1 METPAIIESG
11 GVPLVATPDLSEDLP
26 NADVTSFQPASEAS
40 VNGITNVVFATP
52 QGILTPEQLQEAGI
66 KTTHIVIHDQSTL
79 DAVLKAQPST
89 PSPTPLGT
97 NGDKKFKY
105 NWDPSVHDSVLPVR
119 CRNVSGE
126 LHKNRF
132 GSGGRGRCIKVGEQW
147 HTPSEFETLCGRGN
161 SKDWK
166 RSIRYAG
173 RTLQCLIEE
182 GILQPHATSC
192 TCTACC
198 DDTTMVS
205 GGTVSGPIRLFTPY
219 KRRKREDGPVKR
231 LLSQESVKSGGETPP
246 VNDSMVVTL
255 APTLTANET
264 IQVVTATVDGSA
276 ESVIVTPVTTPQTP
290 RSAPTQLDFSEQR
303 QWWQLE
309 EMVKNLVHQVQELQK
324 QVEAVRSQ
332 GIAAREASL
341 QQLRLQ
347 MEKEKTEAINNC
359 RIEAQVNLSKAI
371 LEVKNEKEV
380 ALQQMLEHARE
391 EIREKLEVAVAEK
404 NDTLKRCANCNREAF
419 SECTG
424 CHRISYCS
432 IFCQQKDWL
441 NHEKDCIIKSE
452 EGNIG
457 KS

>member
-1 METPAIIESG
+1 MESG
-11 GVPLVATPDLSEDLP
+11 GVPLVATPDLSEDMP
-26 NADVTSFQPASEAS
+26 NSDVTPFPPASES
-40 VNGITNVVFATP
+40 GVNGITNVVFATP
-52 QGILTPEQLQEAGI
+52 QGILTPEQLHDAGI

-132 GSGGRGRCIKVGEQW
+132 GSGGRGRCIKVGENW
-147 HTPSEFETLCGRGN
+147 YTPSEFEALCGRGN

-219 KRRKREDGPVKR
+219 KRRKREDGSVKR

-246 VNDSMVVTL
+246 ANESMVVTL
-255 APTLTANET
+255 APTLSASET
-264 IQVVTATVDGSA
+264 IQVVTATVDGAA
-276 ESVIVTPVTTPQTP
+276 ESVIVTPVSTPQTP
-290 RSAPTQLDFSEQR
+290 RLASTQLDFSEQR

-332 GIAAREASL
+332 GVAAREASL
-341 QQLRLQ
+341 QQLRIQ
-347 MEKEKTEAINNC
+347 MEKEKAEAINNC

-371 LEVKNEKEV
+371 LEVKNEKDA
-380 ALQQMLEHARE
+380 ALQQLLEHAKE
-391 EIREKLEVAVAEK
+391 EIKEKLEGVIMERSETVK
-404 NDTLKRCANCNREAF
+404 KCANCNRESLF
-419 SECTG
+419 ECTS
-424 CHRISYCS
+424 CHQVTYCGT
-432 IFCQQKDWL
+432 FCQQKDWP
-441 NHEKDCIIKSE
+441 NHEKDCTKSKE
-452 EGNIG
+452 ESIG

>member
-1 METPAIIESG
+1 MESG
-11 GVPLVATPDLSEDLP
+11 GVPLVATPDLSEDMP
-26 NADVTSFQPASEAS
+26 NSDVTPFPPASES
-40 VNGITNVVFATP
+40 GVNGITNVVFATP
-52 QGILTPEQLQEAGI
+52 QGILTPEQLHDAGI

-132 GSGGRGRCIKVGEQW
+132 GSGGRGRCIKVGENW
-147 HTPSEFETLCGRGN
+147 YTPSEFEALCGRGN

-219 KRRKREDGPVKR
+219 KRRKREDGSVKR

-246 VNDSMVVTL
+246 ANESMVVTL
-255 APTLTANET
+255 APTLSASET
-264 IQVVTATVDGSA
+264 IQVVTATVDGA
-276 ESVIVTPVTTPQTP
+276 ESVIVTPVSTPQTP
-290 RSAPTQLDFSEQR
+290 RLASTQLDFSEQR

-332 GIAAREASL
+332 GVAAREASL
-341 QQLRLQ
+341 QQLRIQ
-347 MEKEKTEAINNC
+347 MEKEKAEAINNC

-371 LEVKNEKEV
+371 LEVKNEKDA
-380 ALQQMLEHARE
+380 ALQQLLEHAKE
-391 EIREKLEVAVAEK
+391 EIKEKLEGVIMERSETVK
-404 NDTLKRCANCNREAF
+404 KCANCNRESLF
-419 SECTG
+419 ECTS
-424 CHRISYCS
+424 CHQVTYCGT
-432 IFCQQKDWL
+432 FCQQKDWP
-441 NHEKDCIIKSE
+441 NHEKDCTKSKE
-452 EGNIG
+452 ESIG